1 MGLFL
6 VASSL
11 KTYFSGKSPGPYW
24 VVQVKNPLNCF
35 ISKFWLILS
44 LPSLDGRPPNQFGD
58 TYPRAFDQVSIAIP
72 YSTCLVSRMG
82 RGPFP
87 NNLNSDLCN
96 GEMHRR
102 LDYHKSCTK
111 RREKSIILSF
121 YFLACNVS
129 PGKTTQTRSFGR
141 QEAIPK
147 YRYWQCYALY

>member
-11 KTYFSGKSPGPYW
+11 KTYFSGKSPGPY
-24 VVQVKNPLNCF
+24 VTKLSCSGKKSVELF
-35 ISKFWLILS
+35 FFSKFWLILS
-44 LPSLDGRPPNQFGD
+44 LPSLDGRPPNQFSD

-72 YSTCLVSRMG
+72 YSNCLVSRMG

-87 NNLNSDLCN
+87 NNPNSDLCN

-111 RREKSIILSF
+111 RRKKSIILSF

-147 YRYWQCYALY
+147 YRY